1 MAIYQYYRTQ
11 KIPTNLEEIWVFI
24 SSPKNLQKITPPSMG
39 FHIITK
45 HLSEKMYPGMIISY
59 KVAPLFNIKINWVTE
74 ITHIK
79 EFEYFVDEQ
88 RAGPY
93 KIWHHEHHIKEI
105 EGGILMTDLVTYQ
118 PPFGFLGSIAN
129 HFLIQKKIASIFD
142 YRGQALI
149 NVFGKFS

>member
-59 KVAPLFNIKINWVTE
+59 KVAPLFNIKIN
-74 ITHIK
+74 
-79 EFEYFVDEQ
+79 
-88 RAGPY
+88 
-93 KIWHHEHHIKEI
+93 
-105 EGGILMTDLVTYQ
+105 
-118 PPFGFLGSIAN
+118 
-129 HFLIQKKIASIFD
+129 
-142 YRGQALI
+142 
-149 NVFGKFS
+149 